1 QILEK
6 LKLKHAILIPV
17 KDIENHELLSIKNDR
32 SLQEYCWTLK
42 APLCLHVLSLYP
54 EVDHIIYCDADMYFF
69 TAPNIILDEWWK
81 YSVFLCPQR
90 SSTEIESIHG
100 IYQAGLV

>member
-1 QILEK
+1 M
-6 LKLKHAILIPV
+6 LIPV
-17 KDIENHELLSIKNDR
+17 QEIENHELLSIKNDR

-100 IYQAGLV
+100 IY